1 LALSVELSSYPF
13 IERTQKMNVTIDM
26 DQELSKRVVAQ
37 TRNGQGYLFSLKR
50 LKRPI
55 GTERL
60 TSMTV
65 YGILGE
71 SQEFFLP
78 YDQVKLYH
86 HTSTWRGFIRLGGV
100 SLTYH
105 SDDLKDRVVHV
116 HPPLGQHVML
126 SVGWDSSNLY
136 LHFMWGNDSDP
147 DPLSD
152 LMEEIGVDHS
162 GLVEHQLSLFPS

>member
-60 TSMTV
+60 ISMTV
-65 YGILGE
+65 YEMLGD
-71 SQEFFLP
+71 SQVFTIPTDYME
-78 YDQVKLYH
+78 LYH
-86 HTSTWRGFIRLGGV
+86 HVTTWRGFIRLGGI
-100 SLTYH
+100 SLTYR

-126 SVGWDSSNLY
+126 SCGWDSSNLY
-136 LHFMWGNDSDP
+136 LRLMAGNDSDP
-147 DPLSD
+147 NPLLE
-152 LMEEIGVDHS
+152 LMEEIGEDHS
-162 GLVEHQLSLFPS
+162 GLVEHQPSLFPS